1 MTPGCNPVTEGF
13 MEKLFVGLEHS
24 YMKVGQLHKAV
35 QTFKKSLKLTK
46 ERNDPGR
53 LGVGISCENHGIAYS
68 HLGQFNTAMDI
79 FQQAYDIA
87 KEVNDHGLPDDHAQ
101 MRTIGSIGLL

>member
-1 MTPGCNPVTEGF
+1 
-13 MEKLFVGLEHS
+13 ME
-24 YMKVGQLHKAV
+24 
-35 QTFKKSLKLTK
+35 
-46 ERNDPGR
+46 
-53 LGVGISCENHGIAYS
+53 ISCKNLGIAYS

-101 MRTIGSIGLL
+101 MRSIDSIGLM